1 MPNTFSVI
9 STKLHR
15 PPITNDL
22 VVRKGL
28 FKKLEQNRHKKIT
41 LISAP
46 TGYGKS
52 VLASQWLE
60 TLNTIDI
67 WISLDEDHNS
77 LRTFLE
83 YLAAGIEKEFHTLP
97 ENIINLLGATELPPI
112 KEIVQIFLQIFE
124 SIQQDIVLVLDDY
137 YFIKNPK
144 IHELVKQLLRYLP
157 QNTHILII
165 TRRDPALG
173 VATLR
178 ANNNLFEIGISDLSF
193 TEKEI
198 IELNRKLLNIDLS
211 DEATKKLWD
220 KTEGWIV
227 GLRMALLMVTDTNKA
242 EIIYNN
248 FSGSMHYVSDF
259 LISEVVSKQPK
270 QFQEL
275 LIKASLFNRFSDDML
290 NEVVLLENGDSLE
303 AHEFVSWLIEA
314 KLFIIPLD
322 NEMKWVRY
330 HHLFQDMLK
339 KEAINKLNKK
349 ELQVYYNNASKWFF
363 DKQGSIK
370 EAIDYAIM
378 AENYDGVFTIIEKS
392 WLSAFNQDL
401 WYDVEDWIDRI
412 PKEVTDGSKLL
423 LFVRAWVFNAKH
435 QLSKLPPILESISTH
450 KTKLS
455 DTEEGYLAFFQCMF
469 TYYSG
474 NIEEAY
480 LLAEKALKL
489 IPEGQIRFRAD
500 IGIWNVLS
508 LQALDKG
515 DQAISQIDYNLK
527 MASIEENPLVLY
539 SLRAHYVFYYLVN
552 ANLFKVKSATNE
564 FLKINGM
571 RGLALGFSG
580 YFEGCTYW
588 WGNDYNGVVKY
599 IEPALKYKYQ
609 TVNRVPVDAYFAKAM
624 ALQKLNKTVDADK
637 TMEQMLAF
645 VGNLSDTDIY
655 LVAKSAQARLALLQG
670 RLADAQDWL
679 LSTESGSLF
688 PTEWWWI
695 ESPQITRC
703 RVLLALEKPS
713 YLQEAIKLL
722 ETYQK
727 LAEAWHNNLRNIE
740 LLVLQCIAY
749 KKAGKKKVAINKL
762 KSALELASKGMW
774 TQPFVE
780 SESLISSFLT
790 ALKTKKIQEDF
801 ITVIQ
806 EEIKKE
812 KVLNLRLKKMEQKS
826 INSDQVPSTLLSKRE
841 YEVLELISKG
851 LSNKEIS
858 SHIFVSE
865 STIKS
870 HIYNIFKKLDVK
882 SRIELINKAQE
893 TGIL

>member
-15 PPITNDL
+15 PPITDDL
-22 VVRKGL
+22 VVRKAL

-67 WISLDEDHNS
+67 WISLDEDHNN

-97 ENIINLLGATELPPI
+97 ENIINLLDATELPPI
-112 KEIVQIFLQIFE
+112 KEIVQRFLQIFE
-124 SIQQDIVLVLDDY
+124 SIQQNIVMVLDDY

-144 IHELVKQLLRYLP
+144 IHELLKHLLRFLP
-157 QNTHILII
+157 QNIHMLIL
-165 TRRDPALG
+165 TRRDPPFG
-173 VATLR
+173 VAALR
-178 ANNNLFEIGISDLSF
+178 ANNMMFEIGISDLSF
-193 TEKEI
+193 TKQDI
-198 IELNRKLLNIDLS
+198 IKLNKKLLNVNLS
-211 DEATKKLWD
+211 DEATEKLWD

-227 GLRMALLMVTDTNKA
+227 GLRMALLMVSDTNKA
-242 EIIYNN
+242 ENIYNN

-259 LISEVVSKQPK
+259 LFSEVVSKQPK

-275 LIKASLFNRFSDDML
+275 LIKASLFNRFSGDML
-290 NEVVLLENGDSLE
+290 NEVVLLENGDPLE
-303 AHEFVSWLIEA
+303 AHEFVSWLIKA

-339 KEAINKLNKK
+339 KEAINKLNTK
-349 ELQVYYNNASKWFF
+349 ELQVYYNNASKWFE
-363 DKQGSIK
+363 KQGLIK
-370 EAIDYAIM
+370 EAIDYAIV
-378 AENYDGVFTIIEKS
+378 AKNYAGVFTIIEKS

-401 WYDVEDWIDRI
+401 WYDVENWIARI
-412 PKEVTDGSKLL
+412 PKEVTDESTLL
-423 LFVRAWVFNAKH
+423 LFIRAWILNSKH
-435 QLSKLPPILESISTH
+435 QLSKLPPILERISTL

-474 NIEEAY
+474 NIQQAY
-480 LLAEKALKL
+480 QLAEKALKL
-489 IPEGQIRFRAD
+489 IPTDQIRFRAD
-500 IGIWNVLS
+500 IGSWCVLS

-515 DQAISQIDYNLK
+515 DQALTKIGYNLE
-527 MASIEENPLVLY
+527 MASIEENSVLA
-539 SLRAHYVFYYLVN
+539 SRLRAQYVLFYLVN
-552 ANLFKVKSATNE
+552 ANLFKIKSATKE
-564 FLKINGM
+564 FLKINDL
-571 RGLALGFSG
+571 RGLALGFGG
-580 YFEGCTYW
+580 YFDGCTYW
-588 WGNDYNGVVKY
+588 WGNDYKGVVKY
-599 IEPALKYKYQ
+599 IEPALKYRYQ
-609 TVNRVPVDAYFAKAM
+609 TVNRVPVDAYIAKAM
-624 ALQKLNKTVDADK
+624 ALQKLNKTIEANK
-637 TMEQMLAF
+637 TIEQMLEF
-645 VGNLSDTDIY
+645 VGNSSDTDIY

-670 RLADAQDWL
+670 RLADAQEWL
-679 LSTESGSLF
+679 LSTEQGALF

-695 ESPQITRC
+695 ESPPVTRC

-713 YLQEAIKLL
+713 YLNEAISLL
-722 ETYQK
+722 ENYQNS
-727 LAEAWHNNLRNIE
+727 AETWHNNLRNIE

-749 KKAGKKKVAINKL
+749 KKAGKKGLALNKL

-812 KVLNLRLKKMEQKS
+812 KVLNLRIKKMEQKS

-858 SHIFVSE
+858 SHVFVSE

-893 TGIL
+893 TDIL